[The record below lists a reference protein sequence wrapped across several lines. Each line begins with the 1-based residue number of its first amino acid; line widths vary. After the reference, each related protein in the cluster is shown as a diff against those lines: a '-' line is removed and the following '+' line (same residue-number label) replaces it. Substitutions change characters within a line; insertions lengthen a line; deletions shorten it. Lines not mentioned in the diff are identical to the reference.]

1 MRNKEYRLIDPEDPS
16 RRWIITIDEL
26 GKVSSFVEIDV
37 LKARVEK
44 LESKML

>member
-26 GKVSSFVEIDV
+26 GKVFSFVEIDV